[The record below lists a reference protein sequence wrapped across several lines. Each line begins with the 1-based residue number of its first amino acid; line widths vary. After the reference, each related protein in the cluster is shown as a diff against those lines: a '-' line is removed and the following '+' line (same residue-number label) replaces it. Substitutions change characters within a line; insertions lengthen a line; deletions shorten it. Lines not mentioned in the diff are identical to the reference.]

1 MKRLGYSIAAA
12 VFVLDQLV
20 KYWVTHILDLRSI
33 GTLEILPVF
42 NLTWVENTG
51 VSTGL
56 LRADNDMMRWGL
68 VAATLAIAAAVAVW
82 IARERNAWD
91 VTALGLVLGGALGN
105 IVDRARFGYV
115 VDFLHVFWR
124 DHHFYVFNVA
134 DAAISVGVI
143 LLLARALWSRDG
155 AKVQE

>member
-1 MKRLGYSIAAA
+1 MKRMGYSIAAA
-12 VFVLDQLV
+12 VFVTDQLV
-20 KYWVTHILDLRSI
+20 KYWVTHILDLRSV
-33 GTLEILPVF
+33 GTIEILPVF
-42 NLTWVENTG
+42 NLTWVQNTG

-56 LRADNDMMRWGL
+56 LRADSDTMRWVL
-68 VAATLAIAAAVAVW
+68 VAATLAIAAAVGVW
-82 IARERNAWD
+82 IVRETNRWD
-91 VTALGLVLGGALGN
+91 VAALGLVLGGALGN

-115 VDFLHVFWR
+115 VDFLHVFWQ

-143 LLLARALWSRDG
+143 VLLVRALWSRDA